1 MGTVQSD
8 LWLYGNKYRSLD
20 QFLGFLD
27 RWPFLELI
35 CKFVLYFHM
44 KCCSNSLAVIVSW
57 LNLDA
62 LRNKIEKDLFNGLL
76 TKHGSIF
83 TTQIWTMME
92 GSEALV
98 FFQEPKKILALV
110 PFLSFN
116 SFLDFNC
123 FKQSTNFFT

>member
-1 MGTVQSD
+1 MGTLQFD
-8 LWLYGNKYRSLD
+8 LWLYGNRYRLLD

-35 CKFVLYFHM
+35 CNFVLYFHM
-44 KCCSNSLAVIVSW
+44 KCCSNSLAVIVSRS
-57 LNLDA
+57 NLDA
-62 LRNKIEKDLFNGLL
+62 LRNKIEEDLFNGLL

-83 TTQIWTMME
+83 PGKIWTTIE

-98 FFQEPKKILALV
+98 FFQESKKMLAQV

-116 SFLDFNC
+116 SFLYFNC